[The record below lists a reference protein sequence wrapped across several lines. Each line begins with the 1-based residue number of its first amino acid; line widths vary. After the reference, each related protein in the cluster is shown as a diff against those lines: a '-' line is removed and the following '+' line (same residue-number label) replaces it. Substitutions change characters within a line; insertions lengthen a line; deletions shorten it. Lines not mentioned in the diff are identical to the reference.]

1 MYIVQNQPRTAAK
14 KFIETCAMTTE
25 ILYLTARI
33 HHWLNIRVAR
43 HLAEQA
49 ARFTR

>member
-1 MYIVQNQPRTAAK
+1 
-14 KFIETCAMTTE
+14 MTTE
-25 ILYLTARI
+25 IFYLTARI